1 MSDVHM
7 DMLVPIV
14 VEQTSRGERSF
25 DIYSRLLKERIVFLT
40 GEVNDASAS
49 LICAQLLFLESEDP
63 KKDIFFYINSPGGI
77 VTSGLS
83 IYDTMQYI
91 VPDVRTLC
99 IGQAASM
106 GSLLLAAGAK
116 GKRCSLPNSRVMI
129 HQPSGGYRGQAADIE
144 IHTKEILSL
153 RTRLNKIYE
162 KHTGTPLREIE
173 KAMERDNFMSPEEAQ
188 KFGIIDEIIEKRKA

>member
-1 MSDVHM
+1 
-7 DMLVPIV
+7 MLVPIV

-173 KAMERDNFMSPEEAQ
+173 KAMERDNFMSPEESQ